1 MTCANAYALSPQCY
15 RPRDVRLSSNNVT
28 PFANALSLTDE
39 IKIRLIVRTS
49 MPIEMK
55 SKKFMQNPKKI
66 PYSALLPLA
75 ALASYLILTTGCAT
89 DSAPEKSRRAEQ
101 APHTAPIARHSTGH
115 PAATAPAVTAPDV
128 RDAAT
133 LKPGEFTWHPERAP
147 SGPVVIIVSIP
158 EQRAYVYRNGV
169 RIGASTVSTGK
180 PGHETPT
187 GVFSVLE
194 KDQKHVSSTYQGA
207 AMPYMERL
215 TWDGIALHAGKL
227 PGYPASHG
235 CVRLPLEFS
244 RKLYGV
250 THSGTH
256 VVIADAHS
264 APAEIVHPGL
274 AAPVDPN
281 ASGKAPPTPRGER
294 FVWEP
299 HKAPQGPVSILVSG
313 PDRRMYVYRNGVL
326 IGEAVVRISDPQQ
339 PLGAGVF
346 VVLDGFAHE
355 PSPLAPDRPK
365 RRWMAVGLPSHSGQL
380 PAQLDLGA
388 RVHPPEQFS
397 RLVYELL
404 QPGATLVVTDRPA
417 MPETRTQPGFRIM
430 ADS

>member
-1 MTCANAYALSPQCY
+1 MA
-15 RPRDVRLSSNNVT
+15 
-28 PFANALSLTDE
+28 
-39 IKIRLIVRTS
+39 S
-49 MPIEMK
+49 ML
-55 SKKFMQNPKKI
+55 NLKKI
-66 PYSALLPLA
+66 PYSALSLA
-75 ALASYLILTTGCAT
+75 ALVSSLILTTGCAT
-89 DSAPEKSRRAEQ
+89 DSAPEKSQRAEQ

-115 PAATAPAVTAPDV
+115 PAAATPVATVPDV

-147 SGPVVIIVSIP
+147 SGPVVIIVSLP

-180 PGHETPT
+180 PGHDTPT

-194 KDQKHVSSTYQGA
+194 KDQQHVSSTYQGA

-250 THSGTH
+250 THAGTH

-264 APAEIVHPGL
+264 APADIVHPGI
-274 AAPVDPN
+274 AAPVDPS
-281 ASGKAPPTPRGER
+281 ASGKALSPTALAGR
-294 FVWEP
+294 FLWEP
-299 HKAPQGPVSILVSG
+299 HKAPQGPVSILISG
-313 PDRRMYVYRNGVL
+313 ADRRMYVFRNGVL
-326 IGEAVVRISDPQQ
+326 IGEAAVQIRDPHQ

-346 VVLDGFAHE
+346 VALEGFTHA
-355 PSPLAPDRPK
+355 PSPFAPDRPQ
-365 RRWMAVGLPSHSGQL
+365 RRWMAVGLPSPGGQL
-380 PAQLDLGA
+380 PARLDLGE
-388 RVHPPEQFS
+388 RVHPPAQFS

-404 QPGATLVVTDRPA
+404 QPGASLVVTDRPA
-417 MPETRTQPGFRIM
+417 LPESRTQPGFRIM
-430 ADS
+430 AES

>member
-1 MTCANAYALSPQCY
+1 MA
-15 RPRDVRLSSNNVT
+15 
-28 PFANALSLTDE
+28 
-39 IKIRLIVRTS
+39 S
-49 MPIEMK
+49 MLN
-55 SKKFMQNPKKI
+55 FKKI
-66 PYSALLPLA
+66 LYSAPSLA
-75 ALASYLILTTGCAT
+75 ALASCLILTTGCAT
-89 DSAPEKSRRAEQ
+89 HSTPDKSRWAEQ

-115 PAATAPAVTAPDV
+115 PAATAPAATVPDV

-147 SGPVVIIVSIP
+147 SGPVVIIVSVP

-264 APAEIVHPGL
+264 APAEIVHPGI
-274 AAPVDPN
+274 AAPVDPS
-281 ASGKAPPTPRGER
+281 ASGKAPPPTPRGER

-299 HKAPQGPVSILVSG
+299 HKAPQGPVSVLVSG

-326 IGEAVVRISDPQQ
+326 IGEAEVRISDPRQ

-346 VVLDGFAHE
+346 VALDGFIQA
-355 PSPLAPDRPK
+355 PSPLAPDRPQ
-365 RRWMAVGLPSHSGQL
+365 RRWMAVGLPSHGGQL
-380 PAQLDLGA
+380 PARLDLGE
-388 RVHPPEQFS
+388 RVHPPAQFA

-404 QPGATLVVTDRPA
+404 QPGASLVVTDRPA
-417 MPETRTQPGFRIM
+417 EPETRTQPGFRIM
-430 ADS
+430 AES

>member
-1 MTCANAYALSPQCY
+1 MA
-15 RPRDVRLSSNNVT
+15 
-28 PFANALSLTDE
+28 
-39 IKIRLIVRTS
+39 S
-49 MPIEMK
+49 ML
-55 SKKFMQNPKKI
+55 NLKKI
-66 PYSALLPLA
+66 PYSALSLA
-75 ALASYLILTTGCAT
+75 ALVSSLILTTGCAT
-89 DSAPEKSRRAEQ
+89 HSAPEKSQRAEQ
-101 APHTAPIARHSTGH
+101 APHTAPIARHATGH
-115 PAATAPAVTAPDV
+115 PAAATPVATVPDV

-147 SGPVVIIVSIP
+147 SGPVVIIVSVP

-250 THSGTH
+250 THTGMH

-264 APAEIVHPGL
+264 APAEIVHPGI
-274 AAPVDPN
+274 AAPVDPS
-281 ASGKAPPTPRGER
+281 ASGKAPASTALAGQ
-294 FVWEP
+294 FLWEP
-299 HKAPQGPVSILVSG
+299 HKAPQGPVSVLISG
-313 PDRRMYVYRNGVL
+313 ADRRMYVFRNGVL
-326 IGEAVVRISDPQQ
+326 IGEAAVQIRDPQK

-346 VVLDGFAHE
+346 VALEGFTHA
-355 PSPLAPDRPK
+355 PSPFAPDRPQ
-365 RRWMAVGLPSHSGQL
+365 RRWMAVGLPSPGGQL
-380 PAQLDLGA
+380 PARLDLGE
-388 RVHPPEQFS
+388 RVHPPAPFA
-397 RLVYELL
+397 RLVYDLL
-404 QPGATLVVTDRPA
+404 QPGASLVVTDRPA
-417 MPETRTQPGFRIM
+417 LPETRTQPGFRIM

>member
-1 MTCANAYALSPQCY
+1 MRNMRGIATA
-15 RPRDVRLSSNNVT
+15 
-28 PFANALSLTDE
+28 
-39 IKIRLIVRTS
+39 
-49 MPIEMK
+49 
-55 SKKFMQNPKKI
+55 
-66 PYSALLPLA
+66 LPLT
-75 ALASYLILTTGCAT
+75 ALALCLTLIAGCAT
-89 DSAPEKSRRAEQ
+89 SPTPGQSHQAGSTPHHAP
-101 APHTAPIARHSTGH
+101 TAHHATGH
-115 PAATAPAVTAPDV
+115 PAAATPAATAPDV

-158 EQRAYVYRNGV
+158 EQRAYVYRNGI

-180 PGHETPT
+180 PGHDTPT
-187 GVFSVLE
+187 GVFSILE
-194 KDQKHVSSTYQGA
+194 KDQQHVSSTYQGA

-215 TWDGIALHAGKL
+215 TWDGIALHAGRL

-244 RKLYGV
+244 RKLYSV

-264 APAEIVHPGL
+264 APADIVHPGL

-281 ASGKAPPTPRGER
+281 ASGKALAPTALAGQ
-294 FVWEP
+294 FLWEP
-299 HKAPQGPVSILVSG
+299 HKAPQGPVSVVISG
-313 PDRRMYVYRNGVL
+313 PDRRMYVFRNGVL
-326 IGEAVVRISDPQQ
+326 IGEAAIQIRDPHQ

-346 VVLDGFAHE
+346 VALDGFTHA
-355 PSPLAPDRPK
+355 PSPFAPDRPQ
-365 RRWMAVGLPSHSGQL
+365 RRWMAVGLPSHGGQL
-380 PAQLDLGA
+380 PARLDLGE
-388 RVHPPEQFS
+388 RVHPPAQFS

-404 QPGATLVVTDRPA
+404 QPGASLVVTDRPA
-417 MPETRTQPGFRIM
+417 RPESRTQPGFRIM

>member
-1 MTCANAYALSPQCY
+1 MRNLKPIPRTALS
-15 RPRDVRLSSNNVT
+15 
-28 PFANALSLTDE
+28 
-39 IKIRLIVRTS
+39 
-49 MPIEMK
+49 
-55 SKKFMQNPKKI
+55 
-66 PYSALLPLA
+66 LA
-75 ALASYLILTTGCAT
+75 ALASCLILTTGCAT
-89 DSAPEKSRRAEQ
+89 FSGLGQSHQ
-101 APHTAPIARHSTGH
+101 AGSTPHHAPIARPATGH
-115 PAATAPAVTAPDV
+115 PAAATPAPTTPDV

-147 SGPVVIIVSIP
+147 SGPVVIIVSVP
-158 EQRAYVYRNGV
+158 EQRAYVYRNGI
-169 RIGASTVSTGK
+169 RIGTSTVSTGK
-180 PGHETPT
+180 PGHDTPT
-187 GVFSVLE
+187 GVFSILE
-194 KDQKHVSSTYQGA
+194 KDQQHVSSTYQGA

-244 RKLYGV
+244 RKLYSV

-281 ASGKAPPTPRGER
+281 ASGKALAPTALAGQ
-294 FVWEP
+294 FLWEP
-299 HKAPQGPVSILVSG
+299 HKAPQGPVSVVISG
-313 PDRRMYVYRNGVL
+313 ADRRMYVYRNGVL
-326 IGEAVVRISDPQQ
+326 IGEATIQIRDPQK

-346 VVLDGFAHE
+346 VALDGFTHA
-355 PSPLAPDRPK
+355 PSPFASDRPQ
-365 RRWMAVGLPSHSGQL
+365 RRWMAVGLPAHGGQL
-380 PAQLDLGA
+380 PARLDLGA
-388 RVHPPEQFS
+388 RVHPPAQFS

-404 QPGATLVVTDRPA
+404 QPGASLLVTDRPA
-417 MPETRTQPGFRIM
+417 RPETRTQPGFRIM

>member
-1 MTCANAYALSPQCY
+1 MRNKKKISHAALS
-15 RPRDVRLSSNNVT
+15 
-28 PFANALSLTDE
+28 
-39 IKIRLIVRTS
+39 
-49 MPIEMK
+49 
-55 SKKFMQNPKKI
+55 
-66 PYSALLPLA
+66 LA
-75 ALASYLILTTGCAT
+75 ALAWCLILTTSCAT
-89 DSAPEKSRRAEQ
+89 YSTSEKSQRAEQ
-101 APHTAPIARHSTGH
+101 ASHTVPIASHSAGH
-115 PAATAPAVTAPDV
+115 PVTTPAATVPDV

-133 LKPGEFTWHPERAP
+133 LKPGGFTWHPERAP

-244 RKLYGV
+244 RMLYSV

-264 APAEIVHPGL
+264 APAEIVHPGI

-281 ASGKAPPTPRGER
+281 AGSKTPPSMPAGSFR
-294 FVWEP
+294 WEP
-299 HKAPQGPVSILVSG
+299 HKAPQGPVSIVISG
-313 PDRRMYVYRNGVL
+313 PDRRMYVFRNGIL
-326 IGEAVVRISDPQQ
+326 IGEAAVQIRDPHQ

-346 VVLDGFAHE
+346 VALEGFVNA
-355 PSPLAPDRPK
+355 PSPLEPDRPQ

-380 PAQLDLGA
+380 PTRLDLGE
-388 RVHPPEQFS
+388 RVHPPAQFA

-404 QPGATLVVTDRPA
+404 QPGASLVVTDRPA
-417 MPETRTQPGFRIM
+417 QPETRAQRGFRIM

>member
-1 MTCANAYALSPQCY
+1 MA
-15 RPRDVRLSSNNVT
+15 
-28 PFANALSLTDE
+28 
-39 IKIRLIVRTS
+39 S
-49 MPIEMK
+49 ML
-55 SKKFMQNPKKI
+55 NLKKI
-66 PYSALLPLA
+66 LYSAPSLA
-75 ALASYLILTTGCAT
+75 ALASCLVLTAGCT
-89 DSAPEKSRRAEQ
+89 TYSAPEKSRRAEQ

-115 PAATAPAVTAPDV
+115 PAATAPAATVPDV

-147 SGPVVIIVSIP
+147 SGPVVIIVSVP

-244 RKLYGV
+244 RKLYDV

-264 APAEIVHPGL
+264 APAEIVHPGI
-274 AAPVDPN
+274 AAPVDPG
-281 ASGKAPPTPRGER
+281 ASGKAPPPTPRGER

-299 HKAPQGPVSILVSG
+299 HKAPQGPVSVLVSG

-326 IGEAVVRISDPQQ
+326 IGEAEVRISDPRQ

-346 VVLDGFAHE
+346 VALDGFIQA
-355 PSPLAPDRPK
+355 PSPLAPDRPQ
-365 RRWMAVGLPSHSGQL
+365 RRWMAVGLPSRGGQL
-380 PAQLDLGA
+380 PARLDLGE
-388 RVHPPEQFS
+388 RVHPPALFA

-404 QPGATLVVTDRPA
+404 QPGASLVVTDRPA
-417 MPETRTQPGFRIM
+417 EPETRTQPGFRIM
-430 ADS
+430 AES

>member
-1 MTCANAYALSPQCY
+1 MRKRWN
-15 RPRDVRLSSNNVT
+15 
-28 PFANALSLTDE
+28 
-39 IKIRLIVRTS
+39 
-49 MPIEMK
+49 
-55 SKKFMQNPKKI
+55 
-66 PYSALLPLA
+66 LLGLA
-75 ALASYLILTTGCAT
+75 RSFALASALILTGGCGTFSGPGQPHQAR
-89 DSAPEKSRRAEQ
+89 SAP
-101 APHTAPIARHSTGH
+101 HHAPIASNAAGH
-115 PAATAPAVTAPDV
+115 PTAAAPTPTAPDV

-180 PGHETPT
+180 PGHDTPT

-194 KDQKHVSSTYQGA
+194 KDQKHVSSTYEGA

-250 THSGTH
+250 THAGTH

-274 AAPVDPN
+274 AAPVDPD
-281 ASGKAPPTPRGER
+281 ASGKSASPKALAGPFR
-294 FVWEP
+294 WEP
-299 HKAPQGPVSILVSG
+299 NKAPQGPVSVVISG
-313 PDRRMYVYRNGVL
+313 PDRRMYVFRNGVL
-326 IGEAVVRISDPQQ
+326 IGEAQIRIRDPRK

-346 VVLDGFAHE
+346 VALEGFTDA
-355 PSPLAPDRPK
+355 PSPFAPNRPQ
-365 RRWMAVGLPSHSGQL
+365 RRWMAVGLPSRGGQL
-380 PAQLDLGA
+380 PARLDFD
-388 RVHPPEQFS
+388 E
-397 RLVYELL
+397 
-404 QPGATLVVTDRPA
+404 
-417 MPETRTQPGFRIM
+417 
-430 ADS
+430 

>member
-1 MTCANAYALSPQCY
+1 MMNS
-15 RPRDVRLSSNNVT
+15 
-28 PFANALSLTDE
+28 
-39 IKIRLIVRTS
+39 
-49 MPIEMK
+49 
-55 SKKFMQNPKKI
+55 KKI
-66 PYSALLPLA
+66 PYSALLLA
-75 ALASYLILTTGCAT
+75 VLTLCLTLITGCAT
-89 DSAPEKSRRAEQ
+89 SPTPGQSHQ
-101 APHTAPIARHSTGH
+101 AGSPTDTAPTAGH
-115 PAATAPAVTAPDV
+115 PATATPATSPDV

-147 SGPVVIIVSIP
+147 SGPVVIIVSLP

-187 GVFSVLE
+187 GVFSILE

-244 RKLYGV
+244 RKLYSV

-264 APAEIVHPGL
+264 APTDIVHPGI
-274 AAPVDPN
+274 AAPVDPS
-281 ASGKAPPTPRGER
+281 ASGKALSPTLPAGQ
-294 FVWEP
+294 FLWEP
-299 HKAPQGPVSILVSG
+299 HKAPQGPVSVVISG
-313 PDRRMYVYRNGVL
+313 PDRRMYVFRNGVL
-326 IGEAVVRISDPQQ
+326 IGEASVQIRDPHQ

-346 VVLDGFAHE
+346 VALEGFTHA
-355 PSPLAPDRPK
+355 PSPFAPDRPQ
-365 RRWMAVGLPSHSGQL
+365 RRWMAVGLPSHGGQL
-380 PAQLDLGA
+380 PARLDLGE
-388 RVHPPEQFS
+388 RVHPPAQFS

-404 QPGATLVVTDRPA
+404 QPGASLVVTDRPA
-417 MPETRTQPGFRIM
+417 ESETRTQPGFRIM
-430 ADS
+430 AES

>member
-1 MTCANAYALSPQCY
+1 
-15 RPRDVRLSSNNVT
+15 
-28 PFANALSLTDE
+28 
-39 IKIRLIVRTS
+39 
-49 MPIEMK
+49 
-55 SKKFMQNPKKI
+55 MQNPRKI
-66 PYSALLPLA
+66 PYA
-75 ALASYLILTTGCAT
+75 ALPCAAPVLFLILTAGCAT
-89 DSAPEKSRRAEQ
+89 YSAPGKSHQAGQ
-101 APHTAPIARHSTGH
+101 APHTAPAAT
-115 PAATAPAVTAPDV
+115 PAATVPDV

-180 PGHETPT
+180 SGHETPT
-187 GVFSVLE
+187 GVFSILE
-194 KDQKHVSSTYQGA
+194 KDQQHVSTTYKGA

-244 RKLYGV
+244 RKLYSV

-264 APAEIVHPGL
+264 APTEIVHPGI
-274 AAPVDPN
+274 AAPVDPT
-281 ASGKAPPTPRGER
+281 ASGKVPPPRGER

-313 PDRRMYVYRNGVL
+313 PDRRMYVYRNGIL
-326 IGEAVVRISDPQQ
+326 IGEAAVQIRDPHQ

-346 VVLDGFAHE
+346 VALEGFTRE
-355 PSPLAPDRPK
+355 PSPFAPDRPK
-365 RRWMAVGLPSHSGQL
+365 RRWMAVGLPSQRGQL
-380 PAQLDLGA
+380 PVQHTLAE
-388 RVHPPEQFS
+388 RVHPPAQFS

-404 QPGATLVVTDRPA
+404 QPGATLMVTDQAA

>member
-1 MTCANAYALSPQCY
+1 M
-15 RPRDVRLSSNNVT
+15 RKPRGL
-28 PFANALSLTDE
+28 FG
-39 IKIRLIVRTS
+39 
-49 MPIEMK
+49 
-55 SKKFMQNPKKI
+55 
-66 PYSALLPLA
+66 LA
-75 ALASYLILTTGCAT
+75 RSFALASPLILTAGCAT
-89 DSAPEKSRRAEQ
+89 SSGLGQPHQAGSAPHRAPV
-101 APHTAPIARHSTGH
+101 ASHATGH
-115 PAATAPAVTAPDV
+115 PTAATAAPPATPDV
-128 RDAAT
+128 RDATT

-147 SGPVVIIVSIP
+147 SGPVVIVVSIP
-158 EQRAYVYRNGV
+158 EQRAYVYRNGI

-194 KDQKHVSSTYQGA
+194 KDQRYVSSTYEGA

-264 APAEIVHPGL
+264 APAAIVHPGIV
-274 AAPVDPN
+274 APVDPG
-281 ASGKAPPTPRGER
+281 ASGKAASPALAGPFR
-294 FVWEP
+294 WEP
-299 HKAPQGPVSILVSG
+299 HKAPQGPVSVVISG
-313 PDRRMYVYRNGVL
+313 PDRRMYVFRNGVL
-326 IGEAVVRISDPQQ
+326 IGEAAVRIRDPRK
-339 PLGAGVF
+339 PLGAGMF
-346 VVLDGFAHE
+346 VALEGFTDA
-355 PSPLAPDRPK
+355 PSPFASNRPQ
-365 RRWMAVGLPSHSGQL
+365 RRWMAVGLPSRGGRL
-380 PAQLDLGA
+380 PARLDFGERIEA
-388 RVHPPEQFS
+388 PAQFS

-404 QPGATLVVTDRPA
+404 QPGASLVITDRPA
-417 MPETRTQPGFRIM
+417 LPETRTQPGFRIM